1 LLGSKGMLRRLPA
14 AAAVV
19 LCLLVWAA
27 PALASGQAVIKDC
40 VRNGRLTKQY
50 SQQEYR
56 DALAHMPTDVDEY
69 TDCRDIIRHAQLG
82 LGGGSSGG
90 GAPPPPAGA
99 PGTAPNPFEGA
110 SPDEINAANRDIAL
124 ARSGAPPR
132 RLGADLVTPGAL
144 AYRNVGGLSK
154 LPTPLLVLAIL
165 IAAAALAVGGYL
177 IANRVRAGRH
187 RA

>member
-1 LLGSKGMLRRLPA
+1 MLRRLPA

-56 DALAHMPTDVDEY
+56 DALANMPTDVDEY
-69 TDCRDIIRHAQLG
+69 TDCRDIIRRAQLG
-82 LGGGSSGG
+82 LGGTGGGG
-90 GAPPPPAGA
+90 GAPPAGGA
-99 PGTAPNPFEGA
+99 PGAAPDPFAGA
-110 SPDEINAANRDIAL
+110 TPDEIDAAKRDIAV
-124 ARSGAPPR
+124 ASGSAPPR

-144 AYRNVGGLSK
+144 AYRNVGGISK

-187 RA
+187 SA